1 MKHHLT
7 FQEMPQFFDL
17 TEEHK
22 SYLSAQQLRAQLE
35 LSRIWASQTRASGTR
50 ATHLSCPESS
60 SLMGLVVAFGLSW
73 FFISYSWKKKMGVGG
88 LNHFDPVK
96 V

>member
-60 SLMGLVVAFGLSW
+60 SPMGLVVAFGLSW
-73 FFISYSWKKKMGVGG
+73 FSISYSWKKKMGFGG